1 MPDPAT
7 EIAIFSTCPA
17 SAGLEPAVFRHR
29 VVEVARWS
37 ERQQCRGILVYTD
50 NSLVDPWLVASL
62 IVESTASLVPLVA
75 VQPAYMHPYTVAKM
89 VTSFGALHG
98 RAVHLNMVAG
108 GFTNDLRALGDA
120 TPHDRRY
127 DRLREYTT
135 IVKRLLGG
143 ETVTMKGDFYQVERL
158 RLSPPLA
165 PALMPWIWVSA
176 SSPAGLAVARAL
188 DAVLVQYP
196 TAPDDTF
203 AEDDHDGTMK
213 AVRVGIVTRADED
226 EAWRIARARFPEDRA
241 GQIAHALAIRASDSV
256 WHQKLSGPAAEATP
270 YWLVPFHNYKTFC
283 PYLVGAYERVAG
295 ELARHLRHGVNAFI
309 LDVPGD
315 EDDLRHARI
324 AFEHAMVEAG

>member
-1 MPDPAT
+1 M
-7 EIAIFSTCPA
+7 EIAIFSTCPP
-17 SAGLEPAVFRHR
+17 SSGLEPAAFRRR

-37 ERQQCRGILVYTD
+37 ERQGCRGILVYTD
-50 NSLVDPWLVASL
+50 NSLLDPWLVAGL

-108 GFTNDLRALGDA
+108 GFTNDLRALGDV

-143 ETVTMKGDFYQVERL
+143 QTVNLEGEFYQVERL
-158 RLSPPLA
+158 RLAPPLA
-165 PALMPWIWVSA
+165 PELMPAIWVSA
-176 SSPAGLAVARAL
+176 SSPAGLAVAREL
-188 DAVLVQYP
+188 DAVGVRYP
-196 TAPDDTF
+196 SATDD
-203 AEDDHDGTMK
+203 AIAGDDHHGAMQ
-213 AVRVGIVTRADED
+213 AIRVGIVARAADD
-226 EAWRIARARFPEDRA
+226 EAWRVAHARFPEDRA
-241 GQIAHALAIRASDSV
+241 GQIAHALAVRASDSV
-256 WHQKLSGPAAEATP
+256 WHEKLSRPAPEATP

-309 LDVPGD
+309 LDVPAE

-324 AFEHAMVEAG
+324 AFEHAMVEVS

>member
-1 MPDPAT
+1 MHDSAM

-17 SAGLEPAVFRHR
+17 SAGLEPAVFRRR

-37 ERQQCRGILVYTD
+37 ERQRCRGILVYTD
-50 NSLVDPWLVASL
+50 NSLLDPWLVAGL

-108 GFTNDLRALGDA
+108 GFTNDLRALGDM

-135 IVKRLLGG
+135 IIKLLLGG
-143 ETVTMKGDFYQVERL
+143 QTVTFKGDFYQVERL
-158 RLSPPLA
+158 RLAPPLA
-165 PALMPWIWVSA
+165 PELMPLIWISA

-188 DAVLVQYP
+188 DAVLVRYP
-196 TAPDDTF
+196 TATDDTT
-203 AEDDHDGTMK
+203 AGDDHDAAMQ
-213 AVRVGIVTRADED
+213 AVRVGIVARADDD
-226 EAWRIARARFPEDRA
+226 EAWRVAHARFPEDRA
-241 GQIAHALAIRASDSV
+241 GQIAHTLAVRASDSV
-256 WHQKLSGPAAEATP
+256 WHEKLSRPAPEATP

-283 PYLVGAYERVAG
+283 PYLVGAYERVAA
-295 ELARHLRHGVNAFI
+295 ELVRHLRHGVNAFI
-309 LDVPGD
+309 LDVPSD

-324 AFEHAMVEAG
+324 AFEHAMVEVG

>member
-1 MPDPAT
+1 MQDPAM

-17 SAGLEPAVFRHR
+17 SAGLEPAVFRRR

-37 ERQQCRGILVYTD
+37 ERQRCRGILVYTD
-50 NSLVDPWLVASL
+50 NSLLDPWLVAGL

-98 RAVHLNMVAG
+98 RAVYLNMVAG
-108 GFTNDLRALGDA
+108 GFTNDLRALCDM

-135 IVKRLLGG
+135 IIKLLLGG
-143 ETVTMKGDFYQVERL
+143 QTVTFKGDFYQVERL
-158 RLSPPLA
+158 RLAPPLA
-165 PALMPWIWVSA
+165 PELMPLIWISA
-176 SSPAGLAVARAL
+176 SSPAGLAVAREL

-196 TAPDDTF
+196 TATDDTT
-203 AEDDHDGTMK
+203 AGDDHDAAMR
-213 AVRVGIVTRADED
+213 AVRVGIVARADDD
-226 EAWRIARARFPEDRA
+226 EAWRVAHARFPEDRA
-241 GQIAHALAIRASDSV
+241 GQIAHTLAVRASDSV
-256 WHQKLSGPAAEATP
+256 WHEKLSRPAPEATP

-309 LDVPGD
+309 LDVPSD

-324 AFEHAMVEAG
+324 AFEHAMVEVG